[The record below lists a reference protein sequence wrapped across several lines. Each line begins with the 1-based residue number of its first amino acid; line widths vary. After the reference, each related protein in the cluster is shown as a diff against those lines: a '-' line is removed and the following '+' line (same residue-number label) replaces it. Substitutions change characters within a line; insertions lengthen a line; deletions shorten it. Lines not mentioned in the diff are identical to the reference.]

1 MRSEYNIPT
10 YSIEFLILSI
20 TRIKKP
26 SSPTTLNSHRY
37 IDIRCLYPKHI
48 FNTFIF
54 TCTNKIHSWERE
66 RESGQDMASGWMKSL
81 QCKSKALDDVVSHHP
96 NPEDRR
102 RRHHRSISNP
112 SSCRNSYQNLK
123 DIVETNKKPKPK
135 KPKPPNH
142 HTSQPFK
149 RPVSRKTE
157 PGPPAVAARS
167 SSIDS
172 FFPSLTELPK
182 DHPSRNVVE
191 IIFHTSWGEKNFSGQ
206 IEMVFKVQSLTRT
219 LNRFEEYRDAVKLRA
234 GCAAAG
240 DGGEDR
246 VRCIADGNEV
256 MRFYCLGATAP
267 GGAYET
273 CGCAWAFQGCKK
285 AAVCTYSG
293 SGAAHESAGGG
304 RGRRAMLVCRVIA
317 GRVCKDLGLD
327 SLVQER
333 VGYDSVGGENGELLV
348 FDTRALLPCFLIIY
362 KL

>member
-1 MRSEYNIPT
+1 
-10 YSIEFLILSI
+10 
-20 TRIKKP
+20 
-26 SSPTTLNSHRY
+26 
-37 IDIRCLYPKHI
+37 
-48 FNTFIF
+48 
-54 TCTNKIHSWERE
+54 
-66 RESGQDMASGWMKSL
+66 MASGWMKSL
-81 QCKSKALDDVVSHHP
+81 QCKSKAFDDVVSHHHQ
-96 NPEDRR
+96 NPEDHHNRRR
-102 RRHHRSISNP
+102 RRHHNHDDHHRSLSNS

-123 DIVETNKKPKPK
+123 DIVETNKKLPKPKPK

-142 HTSQPFK
+142 HPSPPPFK
-149 RPVSRKTE
+149 RPVSRKPE

-167 SSIDS
+167 SSVDS

-206 IEMVFKVQSLTRT
+206 IEMVFKVQTLTRT
-219 LNRFEEYRDAVKLRA
+219 LTRFEEYRDAVRHRA

-240 DGGEDR
+240 DAGEDHA
-246 VRCIADGNEV
+246 RCIADGNEV
-256 MRFYCLGATAP
+256 MRFYCLGATAA

-273 CGCAWAFQGCKK
+273 CGGAWAFQGCKR

-317 GRVCKDLGLD
+317 GRVFKGLGLD
-327 SLVQER
+327 SLIQER